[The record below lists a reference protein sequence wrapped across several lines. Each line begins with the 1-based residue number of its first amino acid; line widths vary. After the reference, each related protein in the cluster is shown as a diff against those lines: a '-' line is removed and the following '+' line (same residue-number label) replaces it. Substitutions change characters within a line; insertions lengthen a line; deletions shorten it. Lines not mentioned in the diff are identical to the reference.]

1 MVLLLPL
8 KQKRM
13 KIFSAAQIRA
23 CDAYTIHAS
32 GISSAELMERAAAK
46 CAEWIATNF
55 PKEALFVV
63 LCGTGNNG
71 GDGLA
76 LTRMLHQQGY
86 GVKAFQ
92 LAISE
97 TMSPDCALNLERL
110 KHLDASLVDSV
121 APDTFITDI
130 PENIIIIDAI
140 FGTGLSRPLEGWTA
154 NFVEQINELPNHK
167 IAIDIPSGMPA
178 DTLPDQAAAIFTANE
193 TLSFQFYK
201 RSFLHSETGKY
212 AGNIHLLDIGLD
224 PSFINATQTN
234 YQIIDKGVIGT
245 HYRPRQQFSHK
256 GTYGTALLIGG
267 SYGMMGAI
275 SLSVRGALR
284 AGAGKVRSLVPEC
297 GYDIIQ
303 SLAPEAMC
311 MTSGKKDIEIIAN
324 WEAAD
329 AIGIGPGMEQSPKT
343 IEAIEA
349 FLDEYKKALV
359 IDAGAL
365 NIIAERNE
373 LLHKIPPDSIL
384 TPHPKEFER
393 LFGRTANSMM
403 RLEHA
408 RTQAMRY
415 NVVIVLK
422 DRYTAIV
429 TPEGECWYNINGN
442 AGLASGGSGDVLTG
456 IITGLLAQNYT
467 SVQAAML
474 GVYLHGLSADMA
486 LEKQSMES
494 MLAGDIVTHLGM
506 AFKTLI

>member
-1 MVLLLPL
+1 
-8 KQKRM
+8 M
-13 KIFSAAQIRA
+13 KIFSAEQIRA

-32 GISSAELMERAAAK
+32 GISSAELMDRAAAK
-46 CAEWIATNF
+46 CAEWITGHFA
-55 PKEALFVV
+55 KETLFVV

-76 LTRMLHQQGY
+76 LARILHQQGY

-97 TMSPDCALNLERL
+97 TMTPDCALNLERL
-110 KHLDASLVDSV
+110 KQLDSSLVDSV
-121 APDTFITDI
+121 AVDTFITDI

-140 FGTGLSRPLEGWTA
+140 FGTGLSRPLDGWTA
-154 NFVEQINELPNHK
+154 NFVKHINELHNCK
-167 IAIDIPSGMPA
+167 ISIDIPSGMPA
-178 DTLPDQAAAIFTANE
+178 DTLPYESAAILTANE

-201 RSFLHSETGKY
+201 RSFLHGETGKY

-234 YQIIDKGVIGT
+234 YQIIDKEVVDG
-245 HYRPRQQFSHK
+245 HYQPRKQFSHK

-275 SLSVRGALR
+275 SLSVQGALR
-284 AGAGKVRSLVPEC
+284 AGAGKVKSLVPEC

-311 MTSGKKDIEIIAN
+311 MTSGSNYIETISN
-324 WEAAD
+324 WETAD
-329 AIGIGPGMEQSPKT
+329 AVGIGPGMEKSQKT
-343 IEAIEA
+343 GEAIEA
-349 FLDEYKKALV
+349 FLDEYKRPLV

-393 LFGRTANSMM
+393 LFGKTANSMM

-429 TPEGECWYNINGN
+429 TPEGECWYNTNGN

-456 IITGLLAQNYT
+456 IITGLLVQNYT

-474 GVYLHGLSADMA
+474 GVYLHGLSADLA

-494 MLAGDIVTHLGM
+494 MLAGDIITHLGM
-506 AFKTLI
+506 AFKSLI